1 MLKYLYAQ
9 VIFSEI
15 PCEITL
21 GISITGCLIRCPSC
35 HSRELWEDK
44 GTYLTITE
52 FDKLLEENK
61 GVTTVLLLGG
71 EHDIGYLDFLF
82 QHVYGKI
89 KTAWYCGLDF
99 IPKGKEYILEHLNYL
114 KLGHY
119 DAELGGLASSTTN
132 QRLYHI
138 IHEGNSVKKEDI
150 TYQLQK
156 KVQNDN

>member
-1 MLKYLYAQ
+1 MLKYLNTQ
-9 VIFSEI
+9 IGFQEI
-15 PCEITL
+15 PKEISL
-21 GISITGCLIRCPSC
+21 EVYITGCKIRCKGC
-35 HSRELWEDK
+35 FLRELWEDK
-44 GTYLTITE
+44 GTYLTIPE

-61 GVTTVLLLGG
+61 GITTVLLLGG

-119 DAELGGLASSTTN
+119 DAELGGLASPTTN

-138 IHEGNSVKKEDI
+138 IHKGNSIKKEDI

-156 KVQNDN
+156 KV